1 MIGEKQER
9 DIMASV
15 FGDMRLDKRLDQLTE
30 ALSAI
35 PVANLPQA
43 LCKASSLK
51 AGYRFMSNERVTHSG
66 IIEIERQQ
74 TLQRIAADGGTILL
88 AVQDTT
94 SFNFA
99 KRAGLEGAGVL
110 EDNRTP
116 GFFAHS
122 TLAVSDR
129 GVPLGILA
137 QQVWSRPQNL
147 ERDKEAH
154 KHKPITEKESF
165 KWLQGLRAVPDI
177 AQHRIV
183 TVCDREADIYELF
196 QDAKDHQRDFIV
208 RVAKNRRL
216 EDFTALYDHL
226 AEVAVAETYTVT
238 VQKQQNQAERVA
250 QVALRYTTVTLLPPK
265 NRPKSAQSFPLEPL
279 TVQLVEVREV
289 EGTESVENPLHWVL
303 MTTLAVDSAEDAH
316 QIVRFYTYRWL
327 VERFHYVLKSGG
339 CDFEDSQLRTVEALH
354 RLLGL
359 CSRVA
364 WRLLWLTY
372 QARQTPEAP
381 CTVAL
386 SDAEWQALTAF
397 THRSKTPA
405 DAPPTLR
412 EAVRSIAK
420 LGGFIGRKSDGEPGV
435 KTLWRGW
442 QRLQDIVAT
451 WMIFHSPKDVGN
463 D

>member
-1 MIGEKQER
+1 MMI
-9 DIMASV
+9 SV
-15 FGDMRLDKRLDQLTE
+15 FGDMRLDKRLNQLTE
-30 ALSAI
+30 ALNDV
-35 PVANLPQA
+35 PVVNLPQA
-43 LCKASSLK
+43 LCNASSLK
-51 AGYRFMSNERVTHSG
+51 AGYRFMNNERVTHQG

-74 TLQRIAADGGTILL
+74 TLQRIEADRGSILL

-94 SFNFA
+94 AFNFA
-99 KRAGLEGAGVL
+99 KRAALEGVGVL

-116 GFFAHS
+116 GFFAHT
-122 TLAVSDR
+122 TLAVSDQ
-129 GVPLGILA
+129 GVPLGVLA

-165 KWLQGLRAVPDI
+165 KWLQGLRAVPESPH
-177 AQHRIV
+177 HRIV

-208 RVAKNRRL
+208 RVVRNRRL
-216 EDFTALYDHL
+216 EDLTALYDHL
-226 AEVAVAETYTVT
+226 ADVTVADTYTIT

-265 NRPKSAQSFPLEPL
+265 NRPGAAQAFPLEPL

-289 EGTESVENPLHWVL
+289 GVTETVKNPLHWVL
-303 MTTLAVDSAEDAH
+303 MTTLVVDSADDAH
-316 QIVRFYTYRWL
+316 RIVRFYTYRWL

-339 CDFEDSQLRTVEALH
+339 CNFEESQLRTVEALH

-372 QARQTPEAP
+372 QARETPDAD

-386 SDAEWQALTAF
+386 STVEWQALMAF
-397 THRSKTPA
+397 TSRSPTPPA
-405 DAPPTLR
+405 APPTLR
-412 EAVRSIAK
+412 EAVRTIAK
-420 LGGFIGRKSDGEPGV
+420 LGGFIGRTSDGEPGV
-435 KTLWRGW
+435 KVLWRGW

-451 WMIFHSPKDVGN
+451 WMIFQPSEVVGN